1 MGFSLNIRNNMSKIE
16 VGLAKV
22 EEKINSIESL
32 SKSTLKMTENMD
44 NRLRKIEDWR
54 FYLLGWTTAISFVV
68 SFIWRKILD
77 G

>member
-1 MGFSLNIRNNMSKIE
+1 MSKIE